1 MIKILRS
8 CLLGLLALPLA
19 AQTPGF
25 SVDGGLILGLDSL
38 RKATHNSLGFT
49 VGADYS
55 SPVLENGISSR
66 VGLAVALMPGSEKY
80 GLKTSL
86 TLIQAH
92 GDLLIETGAPALHGI
107 AGVSVN
113 SYSMSTSGTESQ
125 DPLDVDHHFPVRD
138 VKGLKLGLRLGLN
151 YTFTKSFSAE
161 LLFQQTEL
169 AGKDLQD
176 PLVRQGGINPAWFE
190 LDARFH
196 F

>member
-113 SYSMSTSGTESQ
+113 SYSMHGVPGPPRRGSSLPCARCEGPQARPASGPELHLHEELQRRAALPADGTRRE
-125 DPLDVDHHFPVRD
+125 
-138 VKGLKLGLRLGLN
+138 G
-151 YTFTKSFSAE
+151 SAGPPRPPGRH
-161 LLFQQTEL
+161 Q
-169 AGKDLQD
+169 
-176 PLVRQGGINPAWFE
+176 PRLVR
-190 LDARFH
+190 ARCPVPFLSDI
-196 F
+196 